1 MIPLEHHN
9 FSGNSHRYASP
20 QMYFWRMLVLV
31 LELSGHLLLTEACPS
46 MALQLKGRFI
56 CEDDIIKRPLSSS
69 EICTPVQPLL
79 LVGISNCLTVV
90 SILDLY
96 LLVMKSMPFRSHAVN
111 SSSSAMASSIHRAW
125 LSGTFAGGPLFG
137 RSLCWNSRLTMI
149 LLALKSLLQFNNT
162 AERTCGTTF

>member
-9 FSGNSHRYASP
+9 FSGTSLRYASP

-31 LELSGHLLLTEACPS
+31 LELSGHLLTEARPS

-56 CEDDIIKRPLSSS
+56 WEDDIIKYPLSSN

-111 SSSSAMASSIHRAW
+111 SSSSAMASSINTPSMAFQG
-125 LSGTFAGGPLFG
+125 LLQGSALFG
-137 RSLCWNSRLTMI
+137 RQADGCCGMPCRQ
-149 LLALKSLLQFNNT
+149 AGKQ
-162 AERTCGTTF
+162 AEAG